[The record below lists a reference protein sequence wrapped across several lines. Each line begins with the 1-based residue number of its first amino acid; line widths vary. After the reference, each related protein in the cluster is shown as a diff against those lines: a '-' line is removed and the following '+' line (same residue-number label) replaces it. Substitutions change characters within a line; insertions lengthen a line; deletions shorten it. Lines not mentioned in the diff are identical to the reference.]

1 MAGLYRPPFPKV
13 KAAGY
18 DAASATMLQGVMANT
33 KFEEF
38 ITSKRITEIECLVA
52 DMSGTARGKI
62 LPPKKFLKGQKTR
75 GLRIPEEIFTL
86 TINGRYVQ
94 ETEAVSDS
102 AIDVYM
108 DPDFDTTRIVP
119 WYQEP
124 TGQVICDAYHL
135 NDEPVEIAPRH
146 VLKRVLALYKEKG
159 WRPVVAPELEFYLV
173 KKNLDPDYPL
183 EAAVGRSGRKEPGGQ
198 AYGIDAANDFDPVVE
213 DIYDY
218 CEAQELD
225 VDTLSHESGPAQLE
239 INFNHGDPLELAAQV
254 FLFKRTVRQAAL
266 KHDMYATFMAKP
278 HENEPGS
285 AMHIHQSV
293 MDVKTG
299 KNIFAG
305 RDGKPSKLFL
315 NHIGGLQRYMAA
327 ALPLMAPNVNSYR
340 RLVPESDAPTNVHW
354 AIDNRTV
361 SLRVPSSDASNMRIE
376 NRVPGADA
384 NPYLVMAATLACGYL
399 GMVERIKPSDPVT
412 GSAYRYAHTL
422 PINLDEALDKL
433 NYTKSLKNIL
443 VEKFVEAFQDV
454 KFEEMQHYRRVI
466 SSWEREFLLLNV

>member
-1 MAGLYRPPFPKV
+1 MASPKF
-13 KAAGY
+13 
-18 DAASATMLQGVMANT
+18 DEWFSQH
-33 KFEEF
+33 
-38 ITSKRITEIECLVA
+38 RISEVECLVP
-52 DMSGTARGKI
+52 DMGGTARGKI
-62 LPPKKFLKGQKTR
+62 LPANKFLKGNRSK
-75 GLRIPEEIFTL
+75 GLRLPEEIFTL
-86 TINGRYVQ
+86 TVTGRYVQ
-94 ETEAVSDS
+94 DTQAVSDS

-108 DPDFDTTRIVP
+108 QPDLETARLVP
-119 WYQEP
+119 WYTEP
-124 TGQVICDAYHL
+124 TAQVICDCFHL
-135 NDEPVEIAPRH
+135 NDEPVDISPRH
-146 VLKRVLALYKEKG
+146 VLKRVLKLYKDAG
-159 WRPVVAPELEFYLV
+159 WRPIIAPELEFYLV
-173 KKNLDPDYPL
+173 KKNVDPDYPL
-183 EAAVGRSGRKEPGGQ
+183 EAPLGRSGRKEAGGQ

-239 INFNHGDPLELAAQV
+239 INFNHGDPLELADQV
-254 FLFKRTVRQAAL
+254 FMFKRTVRQAAL

-278 HENEPGS
+278 HANEPGS

-293 MDVKTG
+293 VDAKTG
-299 KNIFAG
+299 RNIFAG

-315 NHIGGLQRYMAA
+315 NHIGGMQRYLGG

-361 SLRVPSSDASNMRIE
+361 SLRVPQADPSNMRVE

-384 NPYLVMAATLACGYL
+384 NPYLAFAASLACGYL
-399 GMVERIKPSDPVT
+399 GMKERIKPTEPVT

-422 PINLDEALDKL
+422 PINLEEAVNKL
-433 NYTKSLKNIL
+433 NYTKSLKQ
-443 VEKFVEAFQDV
+443 VFGERFVEAFQDV
-454 KFEEMQHYRRVI
+454 KFEEMQQYRKVI

>member
-1 MAGLYRPPFPKV
+1 MSHA
-13 KAAGY
+13 
-18 DAASATMLQGVMANT
+18 
-33 KFEEF
+33 KFEDF
-38 ITSKRITEIECLVA
+38 VSSNRISEVECLVA

-62 LPPKKFLKGQKTR
+62 LPPKKFLKGQRSR
-75 GLRIPEEIFTL
+75 GLRIPEEVFTL

-94 ETEAVSDS
+94 DTSAVSDS
-102 AIDVYM
+102 AVDIYLE
-108 DPDFDTTRIVP
+108 PDADTQRMVP

-124 TGQVICDAYHL
+124 TAQVICDAYHL
-135 NDEPVEIAPRH
+135 DDRPVEISPRH
-146 VLKRVLALYKEKG
+146 VLKRVLQLYKDKG
-159 WRPVVAPELEFYLV
+159 WRPVIAPELEFYLC

-183 EAAVGRSGRKEPGGQ
+183 EAAVGRTGRKEPGGQ

-239 INFNHGDPLELAAQV
+239 INFNHGDPLELADQV

-278 HENEPGS
+278 HANEPGS
-285 AMHIHQSV
+285 SMHIHQSV
-293 MDVKTG
+293 LDMRTG

-305 RDGKPSKLFL
+305 KDGKPSKHFL
-315 NHIGGLQRYMAA
+315 NHIGGLQRYLAA
-327 ALPLMAPNVNSYR
+327 ALPFLAPNVNSYR

-361 SLRVPSSDASNMRIE
+361 SLRVPSSDATNLRVE

-384 NPYLVMAATLACGYL
+384 NPYLAFAASLACGYL
-399 GMVERIKPSDPVT
+399 GMTERIKPSDPVQ

-422 PINLDEALDKL
+422 PISLDEALDKL
-433 NYTKSLKNIL
+433 NYTKSLKVIL
-443 VEKFVEAFQDV
+443 GELFVEAYKDV
-454 KFEEMQHYRRVI
+454 KFEEMQHFRRVI
-466 SSWEREFLLLNV
+466 SSWEREYLLLNV